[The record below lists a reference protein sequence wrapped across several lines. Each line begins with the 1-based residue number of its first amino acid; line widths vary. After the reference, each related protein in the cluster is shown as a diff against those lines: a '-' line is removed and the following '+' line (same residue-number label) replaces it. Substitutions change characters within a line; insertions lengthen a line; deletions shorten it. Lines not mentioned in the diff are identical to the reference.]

1 MRSATEAALASA
13 EAHKD
18 LNAFL
23 ELFPDTALAQ
33 AARVDA
39 AFSAG
44 SSGPLAGMVISIK
57 DNLCYKGHKVTAAS
71 KILEGFTSLYTAT
84 ALERLLAADAVI
96 LGRTNCDEFAMGSSN
111 ENSCLLYTSPSPRD

>member
-1 MRSATEAALASA
+1 MSAPKTFSEARTALAEGGSVRSATEAALASA

-44 SSGPLAGMVISIK
+44 SSG
-57 DNLCYKGHKVTAAS
+57 
-71 KILEGFTSLYTAT
+71 
-84 ALERLLAADAVI
+84 
-96 LGRTNCDEFAMGSSN
+96 
-111 ENSCLLYTSPSPRD
+111 